1 MVTCML
7 MTPQCRIKWR
17 QVRRNWGSS
26 RSFPSPTNCKQLQ
39 LPRSAGKRPFHPAG
53 LATIEN
59 RFSITANK
67 QLNYTVR
74 KWKPDSSWN
83 QMHRTWDGCAQ
94 KWGHRKVALFVGLKA
109 QSDVVWPHQQITG
122 KATTGWIFIAT
133 IWRDVGWQ
141 ALGKMKCDVKDVR
154 YLFQKSPSPNFPN
167 KFKFGSG
174 VFWNLTNWS
183 ASPPWLPTELGGN
196 VVWLERIN
204 LFASGP

>member
-1 MVTCML
+1 MLSNHSELKPSVIWVLSGVTLQHQEIEEMKMLATKGKRSKGNAMVTCML

-26 RSFPSPTNCKQLQ
+26 RSFPSSTNCKQLR

-94 KWGHRKVALFVGLKA
+94 KVDHRKVTLFVDLKA
-109 QSDVVWPHQQITG
+109 QSDVVWPHQQSTG

-133 IWRDVGWQ
+133 I
-141 ALGKMKCDVKDVR
+141 
-154 YLFQKSPSPNFPN
+154 
-167 KFKFGSG
+167 
-174 VFWNLTNWS
+174 
-183 ASPPWLPTELGGN
+183 
-196 VVWLERIN
+196 
-204 LFASGP
+204 

>member
-1 MVTCML
+1 MQWTWLL

-26 RSFPSPTNCKQLQ
+26 RSFPSPTNCQRLR
-39 LPRSAGKRPFHPAG
+39 LHRSTGKRPFRPSG
-53 LATIEN
+53 LATIGN

-94 KWGHRKVALFVGLKA
+94 KWDHRKVALFVGLKA

-133 IWRDVGWQ
+133 IWREVGWQ

-154 YLFQKSPSPNFPN
+154 ICSKSRHRQTFQTSSSLAAESSGIWRIGRRVRHNCQQN
-167 KFKFGSG
+167 WVGS
-174 VFWNLTNWS
+174 S
-183 ASPPWLPTELGGN
+183 CLGA
-196 VVWLERIN
+196 IID
-204 LFASGP
+204 